1 MNMKI
6 WPSIEKSYH
15 KRKDGYYQEVI
26 THFVHF
32 EDPSGSRQTKLD
44 RQILG
49 GVYTENYTHN
59 SFDGVVT
66 IKEDGQEKR
75 LVAVEK
81 RI

>member
-1 MNMKI
+1 MKI

-26 THFVHF
+26 SHFIHF

-44 RQILG
+44 RQVLG

>member
-1 MNMKI
+1 MKI

-26 THFVHF
+26 SHFVHF
-32 EDPSGSRQTKLD
+32 QDSTGNTQTKLD
-44 RQILG
+44 KQTLG

-59 SFDGVVT
+59 SFSGVVI
-66 IKEDGQEKR
+66 IKENGAEKR

-81 RI
+81 

>member
-1 MNMKI
+1 MKI

-26 THFVHF
+26 SHFIHF
-32 EDPSGSRQTKLD
+32 EDVSGNKQTKLD
-44 RQILG
+44 RQTLG

-59 SFDGVVT
+59 SFSGVVM
-66 IKEDGQEKR
+66 IKEGDAEKR

-81 RI
+81 

>member
-1 MNMKI
+1 MKI

-26 THFVHF
+26 SHFIHF
-32 EDPSGSRQTKLD
+32 EDVSGNKQTKLD
-44 RQILG
+44 RQVMG

-66 IKEDGQEKR
+66 IKEDGAEKR

-81 RI
+81 RM